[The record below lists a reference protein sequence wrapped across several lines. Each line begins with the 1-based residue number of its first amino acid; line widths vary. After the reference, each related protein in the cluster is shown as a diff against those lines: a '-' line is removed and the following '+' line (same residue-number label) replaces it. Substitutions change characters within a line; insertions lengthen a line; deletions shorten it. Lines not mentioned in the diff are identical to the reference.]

1 MKNKLQKGLLFGLC
15 ALILLVGL
23 APAAAADKRDPIDE
37 AKRLIDG
44 IVSLNLAE
52 RGTDTV
58 QDWIDTSFAE
68 GIGSTSE
75 WYALAF
81 YQSGSYDFSAYASA
95 LERYLAGHTVASASS
110 RLKFALTLAAI
121 APDSNYVAQTLADSV
136 GKQGVMSWIFALH
149 LANNGI
155 ECTEYPVENILKTLL
170 SLQLADGGWALR
182 GEVGDVDVTAMA
194 LQALAPH
201 IVSDPAVKPACSAA
215 LALLSA
221 RQTETGGFISYGV
234 ANPESAAQVVIALA
248 ALGIDCET
256 DSRFI
261 KNGYTIFDSIAA
273 FRLSDGSFCHQLG
286 GASNANATL
295 QVFCAMTAYLRM
307 SGGFGSFYLFS
318 GPIPPAPPVST
329 TLPQTGAPT
338 TPAITTVPVA
348 TAQQTT
354 VATTPATT
362 ALSTAATAASASA
375 GGYKLWATAA
385 IAALTLILVL
395 VLILAKKR
403 RPKNLIVLSAAAAV
417 AILVVWVTDFRSTDE
432 YYGHASA
439 KENAIGTVTITIR
452 CDTVAKEGDPAYIPA
467 DGVILPKTTY
477 AIVEGDTAFTILTE
491 AAREH
496 GIQLE
501 YSGTAKLAYVS
512 GIHYLYEFDFGDL
525 SGWVYR
531 VNGERPSVGC
541 GEYVLSAGDAIEWLY
556 SLELGEDLE

>member
-15 ALILLVGL
+15 VLVLLVGL
-23 APAAAADKRDPIDE
+23 APAAAAKRDPIDE
-37 AKRLIDG
+37 AKCLIDG
-44 IVSLNLAE
+44 IVCYNLAE
-52 RGTDTV
+52 SGTETV
-58 QDWIDTSFAE
+58 QDWIDTSFGE
-68 GIGSTSE
+68 GIGITSE
-75 WYALAF
+75 WYALALF
-81 YQSGSYDFSAYASA
+81 QTGSYDFSAYARA
-95 LERYLAGHTVASASS
+95 LEAYLAEHTVSSASS

-121 APDSNYVAQTLADSV
+121 APDSSYVAQTLADSV

-155 ECTEYPVENILKTLL
+155 ECAEYPAENILETLL

-201 IVSDPAVKPACSAA
+201 MDSDDAVKPACSAA
-215 LALLSA
+215 LAMLSA
-221 RQTETGGFISYGV
+221 RQTENGGFISYGIE
-234 ANPESAAQVVIALA
+234 NPESAAQVATALA

-256 DSRFI
+256 DPRFQ
-261 KNGYTIFDSIAA
+261 KNGVTILQNIAT
-273 FRLSDGSFCHQLG
+273 FRLPDGSFCHQLG

-307 SGGFGSFYLFS
+307 SGGLSSFYLFS

-329 TLPQTGAPT
+329 TLPQTGVPT

-348 TAQQTT
+348 TAPQTT

-362 ALSTAATAASASA
+362 ALPTTTTAASESS
-375 GGYKLWATAA
+375 GNYKLWATAA

-403 RPKNLIVLSAAAAV
+403 QPKNLIALAVAAAV

-432 YYGHASA
+432 YYGHAPT
-439 KENAIGTVTITIR
+439 KENAVGTVTITIR
-452 CDTVAKEGDPAYIPA
+452 CDTVAQMGDPAYVPA
-467 DGVILPKTTY
+467 DGVILPETIY
-477 AIVEGDTAFTILTE
+477 AIAEGDTVFTILTE

-501 YSGTAKLAYVS
+501 YSGTARLAYVT
-512 GIHYLYEFDFGDL
+512 GIHYLYEFGFGDL

-531 VNGERPSVGC
+531 VNGERPSAGC
-541 GEYVLSAGDAIEWLY
+541 GEYVLSNGDTIEWLY